1 MNDTNHLDHE
11 ALSELQEVME
21 DEFEILIS
29 TFLQDSSER
38 IQHLHL
44 ALERQAADE
53 FSKAAHSLKGSSINI
68 GAPVLGECCQ
78 LAEAAGRA
86 GDLSHS
92 QLQVVA
98 IEEEFARVE
107 AQLKGYLGAL

>member
-1 MNDTNHLDHE
+1 MNEISHLDHE

-38 IQHLHL
+38 IQHLHQ
-44 ALERQAADE
+44 ALESEAADD

-68 GAPVLGECCQ
+68 GATVLGERCKV
-78 LAEAAGRA
+78 AENAGRA
-86 GDLSHS
+86 GQLSPD
-92 QLQVVA
+92 QVVA
-98 IEEEFARVE
+98 IEEEFTLVE
-107 AQLKGYLGAL
+107 AQLKAYLKHH